1 MRVRVY
7 ATLRPI
13 VGGKSVDLPIV
24 PGATVRDLVACMVAR
39 WPDLETLLLDEGSLS
54 RRAHVVLDGRSAR
67 HLPNGEHTVIE
78 AGQEVDIS
86 PAVAGG

>member
-13 VGGKSVDLPIV
+13 VGGSRVDLPV
-24 PGATVRDLVACMVAR
+24 APGATVADVVACMIER
-39 WPDLETLLLDEGSLS
+39 WPELEALLLDEGSLS
-54 RRAHVVLDGRSAR
+54 RRAHVFLDGRSAR
-67 HLPNGEHTVIE
+67 HLPDGEKTVIRE
-78 AGQEVDIS
+78 GQEIDIS